1 MLVCHLFLYMLIMDA
16 NVYIY
21 SVSIVSTAAAKSAPA
36 KDANEAA
43 TERNRKMGKILKV
56 DV

>member
-1 MLVCHLFLYMLIMDA
+1 MLVCHLFLYMLMDA

-36 KDANEAA
+36 KDAIEAA
-43 TERNRKMGKILKV
+43 TERNRKMGNKLKV

>member
-1 MLVCHLFLYMLIMDA
+1 MLIMDA